1 MRPPDLNRFLGGGS
15 ERTGQPREPRALRS
29 ALEIRERS
37 TRTRRDGSGERT
49 PPLVRERL
57 LAAGRSREPIA
68 FAACPA
74 SDELLRYV
82 EQDLRLPPFRRR
94 EVKSHL
100 LRCDLCR
107 EEAEWA
113 AGRITGMARGLSAGW
128 LRRPWTWAAAAAML
142 AVLLA
147 MMYPSHFGPRRFARH
162 AQLPDLPCQAL
173 IAEFGARHPDDLPR
187 FRAAAQLLSLGLYGH
202 GRPPGPRNALPRRS
216 HPGVPARSCGRPRGP
231 LDRSGPALP
240 TL

>member
-1 MRPPDLNRFLGGGS
+1 M
-15 ERTGQPREPRALRS
+15 
-29 ALEIRERS
+29 
-37 TRTRRDGSGERT
+37 
-49 PPLVRERL
+49 RERL

-202 GRPPGPRNALPRRS
+202 GKAVLRDLETHYPDDPTLVFLRGHVAAREGRWTEAALLCQRSEGRNLDGFRSPAPGPWS
-216 HPGVPARSCGRPRGP
+216 IEV
-231 LDRSGPALP
+231 
-240 TL
+240 TK